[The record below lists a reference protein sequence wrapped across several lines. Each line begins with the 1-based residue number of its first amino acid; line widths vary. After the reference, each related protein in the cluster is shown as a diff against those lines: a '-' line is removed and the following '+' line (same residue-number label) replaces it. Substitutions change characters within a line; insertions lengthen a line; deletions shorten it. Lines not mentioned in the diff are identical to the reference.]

1 MNPETAAPFP
11 EFPIHQVWEGG
22 SWNLHFCK
30 FPGDAAAVDGPRNTV
45 LRTTVLACPWWDGGF
60 LRLKGRVL
68 ITKTEA

>member
-30 FPGDAAAVDGPRNTV
+30 FPGDAAAVDSPRNTV
-45 LRTTVLACPWWDGGF
+45 
-60 LRLKGRVL
+60 
-68 ITKTEA
+68 